1 MMVVGMEG
9 AVKEI
14 GARLRELAQAV
25 EGAGGQTLWLVPLAA
40 LRQVAGEHAVSERDV
55 EVAALQERLLPAR
68 YQRSLGTAGWEGQ
81 LALLRSTVG
90 IVGAGGL
97 GGWII
102 EALARM
108 GVGRI
113 IVIDGDV
120 FGENNL
126 NRQAL
131 ATEANLGQ
139 SKVEAARQRVAQVNS
154 AVEVVV
160 HQLQVDEEQMVHLLR
175 GSDVIVDAL
184 DALPTRLQLQRAARR
199 LNRPMVHGAIAGF
212 VGQVMTILPG
222 DRGLEGLYGD
232 GRVPERGIEVQWGNP
247 AATPMMV
254 AAWEVQEVIKL
265 LTGRGQPLR
274 NRLLFMDSESGTVD
288 LLTV

>member
-1 MMVVGMEG
+1 VNEVV
-9 AVKEI
+9 
-14 GARLRELAQAV
+14 ARLRELAQPV
-25 EGAGGQTLWLVPLAA
+25 ESSGRETLWLVPLAA
-40 LRQVAGEHAVSERDV
+40 LRQVAREHAVAERDV
-55 EVAALQERLLPAR
+55 EIAAVQGRLLPAR
-68 YQRSLGTAGWEGQ
+68 YQRSLGTVGWEGQ
-81 LALLRSTVG
+81 LALLRATVG

-108 GVGRI
+108 GVGKL
-113 IVIDGDV
+113 IVVDGDV

-131 ATEANLGQ
+131 ASEANLGE
-139 SKVEAARQRVAQVNS
+139 SKVEAAQQRVAQVNS

-160 HQLQVDEEQMVHLLR
+160 HQLIVDEEQMVHLLQ

-199 LNRPMVHGAIAGF
+199 LSRPMVHGAIAGF
-212 VGQVMTILPG
+212 VGQVMTIFPG

-254 AAWEVQEVIKL
+254 AAWEVQEVVKL
-265 LTGRGQPLR
+265 LTGRGEPLR
-274 NRLLFMDSESGTVD
+274 NRLLFMDGESGTVD
-288 LLTV
+288 VLEV